1 MRILLATVLTGC
13 SAVSAVGSFIKPAP
27 PQVTVNTH
35 VEVAAVKPE
44 KSSAATPMVAGA
56 VAGGVAAALV
66 RTTPESIAAGALVG
80 TALGYVVHTA
90 LD

>member
-1 MRILLATVLTGC
+1 MRILLVAMLTGC

-35 VEVAAVKPE
+35 VEVAAPPT
-44 KSSAATPMVAGA
+44 KSSATTAMAAGA
-56 VAGGVAAALV
+56 LAGGVTAAFV